1 MAANILDLWSGDLA
15 AMRQRTL
22 AHARQFGWDKS
33 MDILFGQIY
42 PLALRRAALRGAG
55 QTDSLSPAFADA

>member
-1 MAANILDLWSGDLA
+1 
-15 AMRQRTL
+15 
-22 AHARQFGWDKS
+22 

-42 PLALRRAALRGAG
+42 PLALRRAALRGTG